1 VSSSKVAVQL
11 ISTGGVYGAERVL
24 LELATYLQEQGWESH
39 VLALEGRGAEEL
51 VRRAAA
57 LGLAAEAFTTGAR
70 LGLVPLL
77 RRLRRSLGG
86 YRQLLVHSHGYKPD
100 LLLRLLNVP
109 RRLACVA
116 TVHSAYSEITKLR
129 MLESLDRRA
138 LRGFDH
144 AVGVSEQIRAE
155 LLAAGVAADRATV
168 IENGISVPPPQA
180 GARQE
185 VRDEFHLPAAS
196 RVLLQIGRLISLK
209 RIDLIIAALARLP
222 DGANVHLLIVGEG
235 EQRALLE
242 GQVKSSALEARVHFC
257 GYRSDVPRLLFAADA
272 MVLASDT
279 EGLPVTILEAMA
291 ARCPIVTTSVGAI
304 PRVLSAERDAW
315 LVPAGDLDGL
325 VAAIDA
331 VLTDPDLAQRRAE
344 SAWQRFQREYSREA
358 MGARYLRIY
367 DSVWARRGWN

>member
-1 VSSSKVAVQL
+1 MSSSKVAVQL

-24 LELATYLQEQGWESH
+24 LELAAYLKEQGWESH

-57 LGLAAEAFTTGAR
+57 LGLGAQAFTSGAR

-77 RRLRRSLGG
+77 ARLRRSLGG
-86 YRQLLVHSHGYKPD
+86 YRQLVVHSHGYKPD

-109 RRLACVA
+109 SRLACVA
-116 TVHSAYSEITKLR
+116 TVHSAYSEIARLR
-129 MLESLDRRA
+129 MLERLDRRA
-138 LRGFDH
+138 LRRFDH
-144 AVGVSEQIRAE
+144 AVGVSAQIRAE

-168 IENGISVPPPQA
+168 IENGISMPPPQA
-180 GARQE
+180 GARQD

-196 RVLLQIGRLISLK
+196 RVLLQIGRLIALK

-242 GQVKSSALEARVHFC
+242 GQVKSHALEARVHFC
-257 GYRSDVPRLLFAADA
+257 GYRSDVPRLLSGADA

-304 PRVLSAERDAW
+304 PQVLAAERDAW
-315 LVPAGDLDGL
+315 LVRAGDLDGL

-331 VLTDPDLAQRRAE
+331 ALTDPELARQRTE
-344 SAWQRFQREYSREA
+344 SAWQRFHSEYSREA

-367 DSVWARRGWN
+367 ESVWARRGWN